1 MTEKIDRFVHLHAHG
16 SYSLLDG
23 HALYGDMME
32 EMARLG
38 QPAGAITEHGNLHG
52 AYEFYRAG
60 QKHGVKAII
69 GIEAYF
75 TPGQFSHTHKEPVF
89 FGRSLGDSKIE
100 GSNDVSGGGTYTHMT
115 LLAENNDG
123 LHNLFRLSSLSYIE
137 GYYRKPRMSLE
148 MLSQYSKGIIA
159 TTGCP
164 SGEIQ
169 TRLRLGQWDEA
180 LSYAA
185 QMQDILG
192 KDNYFLELMDH
203 NMSIELERGV
213 RNDLLRL
220 AKELNIPLL
229 ATNDLHY
236 TKREHAI
243 SHEQM
248 LAVQTGSVMSE
259 LPDSKGGKRF
269 AFEGEEYYVKSREEM
284 ERYFRELPEAL
295 DNTLLVAERCNVSF
309 DTSADLRPKIEIPD
323 GYTPEEWL
331 RKEALEGLARRLPD
345 KANDPVYLR
354 RIGDE
359 IGTMVMK
366 DYVGYHLVVSDFVRW
381 AKKNGVPTGH
391 GRGSAGGS
399 LVAYALDIT
408 DLDPIRHNL
417 IFERYINPERD
428 SPPDI
433 DMDFADSDRDRVI
446 DYVTH
451 KYGKDKV
458 AMIATFTKIGAKTAV
473 KDAAKILE
481 QPYSLG
487 NELTKALPEPVF
499 GREVTLAEVYNPTHD
514 RYEEGES
521 FRSLVKEKGA
531 DEIVQ
536 VARGFEGRVR
546 TTGVHAAG
554 IIISSKP
561 LIDTIPLMMRQKD
574 EAVIT
579 QFDYPTCE
587 TLGLLKV
594 DFLGLRNL
602 TVIQDA
608 VNNIKDRHGV
618 TIDIRE
624 LVEGSLDDPK
634 TFDLLARGDT
644 LGVFQLDGGAMRDLL
659 RRMKPT
665 AFNDISAVLAL
676 YRPGPMGVNAHND
689 YADRKNGRQKV
700 VPIHPELDE
709 PLREILGDTYQLIVF
724 QEQVMQIAAK
734 VAGYSLAKADNLR
747 RAMGKKKREV
757 LEAEYEGFSQGMRD
771 NGYSEEAIKTLWD
784 ILVPFADYS
793 FNRSHTAGYGLISYA
808 TAWLKAHYPAEYMA
822 ALLTSV
828 GDDKD
833 KTALYLNECR
843 RLGIKVL
850 PPSVSRSKMVY
861 TATADD
867 EILFG
872 LGAVRGM
879 GEETAQALVESRKGK
894 EFTSISDFLE
904 RAPRNLL
911 NKRVLSGL
919 IDAGGFDGMGY
930 SRQALNEYLPDLARA
945 TSTVKKKAEEG
956 QDSLFAALEDDGVVT
971 VEVDIPQ
978 MNEYTKKE
986 KLSRERHAL
995 GLYVSDHPLSGMREV
1010 LESQA
1015 SGTVVEILSGDIKPV
1030 EGFSNDAPKTRLA
1043 GVVTAVNRKK
1053 TKMGDDFAILTF
1065 EDMTGTIEVVVFP
1078 KTYREYGSRL
1088 APDNV
1093 YVITGLPR
1101 VRGDEEEATP
1111 NFVADRLEVLEVTEN
1126 GKIPVWIKVT
1136 REQCTHEGLNA
1147 LKEVLLRHRGESPV
1161 RMSIKEQH
1169 DNIVCMELGDDLRVT
1184 PGPALVAEIREVF
1197 GVECVGRW
1205 RRASS
1210 D

>member
-1 MTEKIDRFVHLHAHG
+1 MTEKIDRFVHLHSHG

-23 HALYGDMME
+23 HSMID
-32 EMARLG
+32 EMVAEAARLG
-38 QPAGAITEHGNLHG
+38 QPAIAQTDHGNLHG
-52 AYEFYRAG
+52 AFELYKAG
-60 QKHGVKAII
+60 QKHGVKPIV

-89 FGRSLGDSKIE
+89 FGRSHGDNKIE

-123 LHNLFRLSSLSYIE
+123 LHNLFRLSSRSYIE

-148 MLSQYSKGIIA
+148 MLSEHGKGIIA

-169 TRLRLGQWDEA
+169 TRLRLGQWNEA
-180 LSYAA
+180 VSYAA
-185 QMQDILG
+185 QMQDIVG
-192 KDNYFLELMDH
+192 KENYFLELMDH
-203 NMSIELERGV
+203 QMTIELERGV

-220 AKELNIPLL
+220 AKTLSIPLL

-236 TKREHAI
+236 TKREHAS

-248 LAVQTGSVMSE
+248 LAVQTGSLMSE
-259 LPDSKGGKRF
+259 PTYDKGGKRF
-269 AFEGEEYYVKSREEM
+269 AFEGQEYYVKSRAEM
-284 ERYFRELPEAL
+284 ERYFGDLPDAL
-295 DNTLLVAERCNVSF
+295 DNTLAIAERCNITF
-309 DTSADLRPKIEIPD
+309 DTGADLRPKIDIPD
-323 GYTPEEWL
+323 GYTSEEWL

-345 KANDPVYLR
+345 KVNDPIYLR
-354 RIGDE
+354 RIAEE
-359 IGTMVMK
+359 IGIMVMK

-381 AKKNGVPTGH
+381 AKRNRVPTGH

-399 LVAYALDIT
+399 LVAYTLDIT
-408 DLDPIRHNL
+408 DLDPIRHRL
-417 IFERYINPERD
+417 LFERYINPERD

-433 DMDFADSDRDRVI
+433 DMDFADSHRDMVI
-446 DYVTH
+446 DYVTNT
-451 KYGKDKV
+451 YGEEMV
-458 AMIATFTKIGAKTAV
+458 AMIVTFTKIGAKTAV
-473 KDAAKILE
+473 KDSAKILE

-487 NELTKALPEPVF
+487 NELTKVLPEPVF
-499 GREVTLAEVYNPTHD
+499 GREVTLAEVYNPTHE
-514 RYEEGES
+514 RYDEGES
-521 FRSLVKEKGA
+521 FRTLVREKGA
-531 DEIVQ
+531 DEVIQ
-536 VARGFEGRVR
+536 VARGFEGRTR
-546 TTGVHAAG
+546 STGVHAAG

-561 LIDTIPLMMRQKD
+561 LIDTIPLMKRQKD
-574 EAVIT
+574 GVIIT

-608 VNNIKDRHGV
+608 VDNVKERHG
-618 TIDIRE
+618 IDISIPE
-624 LVEGSLDDPK
+624 LIEGTLDDPK
-634 TFDLLARGDT
+634 TFELLASGDT
-644 LGVFQLDGGAMRDLL
+644 LGVFQLDGSSMRDLL
-659 RRMKPT
+659 RRMKPNS
-665 AFNDISAVLAL
+665 FNDISAVLAL

-689 YADRKNGRQKV
+689 YADRKTGRQKV
-700 VPIHPELDE
+700 VPIHSELDE
-709 PLREILGDTYQLIVF
+709 PLRDILGDTYQLIVF

-734 VAGYSLAKADNLR
+734 VASYSLAKADNLR
-747 RAMGKKKREV
+747 RAMGKKKRSV

-771 NGYSEEAIKTLWD
+771 NGYSDDAIKTLWD

-828 GDDKD
+828 TDKTD

-843 RLGIKVL
+843 HLGIKVL

-861 TATADD
+861 TATAAD

-872 LGAVRGM
+872 LNAVRGM
-879 GEETAQALVESRKGK
+879 GEETAEALVQSREGK
-894 EFTSISDFLE
+894 EFASLEEFLE
-904 RAPRNLL
+904 RAPRNIL

-919 IDAGGFDGMGY
+919 IDAGGFDGLGY
-930 SRQALNEYLPDLARA
+930 SRQALNEYLPDIAKS

-956 QDSLFAALEDDGVVT
+956 QDSLFAALDDEEDLNI
-971 VEVDIPQ
+971 EINIPHLD
-978 MNEYTKKE
+978 EYRKKE
-986 KLSRERHAL
+986 KLSRERHVL
-995 GLYVSDHPLSGMREV
+995 GLYVSDHPLSGMREA

-1015 SGTVVEILSGDIKPV
+1015 SGMIVDILSGDIRPV

-1043 GVVTAVNRKK
+1043 GVVTAVTRKK

-1078 KTYREYGSRL
+1078 KTYREYGNRI
-1088 APDNV
+1088 APDSI

-1101 VRGDEEEATP
+1101 VRGDEEDATP
-1111 NFVADRLEVLEVTEN
+1111 NFVADRLDMLEVNEN
-1126 GKIPVWIKVT
+1126 GKVPVWIKVG
-1136 REQCTHEGLNA
+1136 REQCSEEGLLA
-1147 LKEVLLRHRGESPV
+1147 LRTALLRHSGESPV
-1161 RMSIKEQH
+1161 RMSIREE
-1169 DNIVCMELGDDLRVT
+1169 DGNIVSMELGNDLWVQ
-1184 PGPALVAEIREVF
+1184 PGPALVSEIREVF
-1197 GVECVGRW
+1197 GVDCIGRW
-1205 RRASS
+1205 RSAS
-1210 D
+1210 